1 MFQVFIIF
9 LLFFNIFVNHLK
21 KKKPTTN
28 NKNNWG
34 QKIISAGRW
43 KGRWVNNGRLVLQR
57 AVNEFGKL
65 R

>member
-1 MFQVFIIF
+1 M
-9 LLFFNIFVNHLK
+9 FFNIFVNHLK